1 MNKSLTWQDV
11 LYREFLQSGK
21 VSTDTR
27 SIDRGSIFFA
37 LKGSNFNGNVFA
49 AQAIEAGA
57 SMAVVDEDVEFESP
71 SLLRVEDSLMALQWL
86 ANRYR
91 QDLSGRVIAIG
102 GSNGKTTT
110 KGLVGSVMDQ
120 EFSTFSTPGNFNNHI
135 GVPLSILAC
144 PKNTEMVVLELGA
157 NHGEEHLQLL
167 EISEPDLIL
176 ITNIGKDH
184 LEGFG
189 GLEGVIRATGE
200 FFDFARDRQIP
211 VFFNSDQAEFQ
222 SISFGENSFG
232 SSSSARYRG
241 EPRTSAEGHLEVVAE
256 GPHFE
261 FRSNLVGGFNF
272 GNLMSA
278 IALGRYLGIPDA
290 SISRGIQIFQP
301 EKNRSQIEKI
311 GDLTVFLDCYNANP
325 TSMEASINSFFDD
338 FVSPHFLILGGM
350 KELGVFSEA
359 EHQNILKLAQDYKP
373 ERLFLVGREFEFA
386 RSAPQVQFFENIDS
400 LKENWSEILPLTG
413 SLLVKGSRSYNLE
426 KLFE

>member
-1 MNKSLTWQDV
+1 MNKSLTWQDI

-27 SIDRGSIFFA
+27 SIDPGSIFFA
-37 LKGSNFNGNVFA
+37 LKGSNFNGNEFA
-49 AQAIEAGA
+49 AQAVKTGA
-57 SMAVVDEDVEFESP
+57 SLVVVDEDVDFESP
-71 SLLRVEDSLMALQWL
+71 SLLRVEDSLASLQWL

-91 QDLSGRVIAIG
+91 QDLPGKVVAIG

-110 KGLVGSVMDQ
+110 KGLVGSVLNQ
-120 EFSTFSTPGNFNNHI
+120 KFSTFSTPGNFNNHI

-144 PKNTEMVVLELGA
+144 PRTTEMVVLELGA
-157 NHGEEHLQLL
+157 NHGGEHLQLL
-167 EISEPDLIL
+167 QISEPDLIL

-189 GLEGVIRATGE
+189 GLEGVIKATGE
-200 FFDFARDRQIP
+200 FFDFARDREIP
-211 VFFNSDQAEFQ
+211 VFFNADQAEFQ
-222 SISFGENSFG
+222 SISLGDISFG
-232 SSSSARYRG
+232 SSSTARYRG
-241 EPRTSAEGHLEVVAE
+241 EPRTSVEGHLEVVVHD
-256 GPHFE
+256 PDFE
-261 FRSNLVGGFNF
+261 FRSNLVGAFNF

-325 TSMEASINSFFDD
+325 TSMEASISSFFDD
-338 FVSPHFLILGGM
+338 FDSPHFLILGGM
-350 KELGVFSEA
+350 KELGRFSES
-359 EHQNILKLAQDYKP
+359 EHQNILKLAQDHNP
-373 ERLFLVGREFEFA
+373 ERLYLVGKEFEFA
-386 RSAPQVQFFENIDS
+386 RSGPRVQFFQNLDM
-400 LKENWSEILPLTG
+400 LKKKWSDFLPLKG